1 MLQMLNSEISWK
13 SAWKGT
19 VKTKHMQKTNKQT
32 KKEHK
37 YIQDLHQYEGEILA
51 EHIS

>member
-1 MLQMLNSEISWK
+1 
-13 SAWKGT
+13 
-19 VKTKHMQKTNKQT
+19 MQKTNKQT